1 VVSLIQ
7 IIGGLAVF
15 LYGFNLSREGLSLFG
30 GEKLRKAI
38 YSLTDS
44 PVRGLLVGVIIT
56 VFLQSSSATSVML
69 VGFASSG
76 MISLLQ
82 SIGVILGAD
91 VASTLTVQLISFRVM
106 DYALLPVAV
115 GFFMGFFIRR
125 RNLRYL
131 GRIIMGFGLLFFG
144 IKLMSDGAL
153 PLAHSRIF
161 LELLQT
167 LDENPL
173 GGLFLSALLTALVQ
187 ASAATI
193 GLVISFSLSGAITLQ
208 AALPMIL
215 GANIGTSVTAFLAA
229 AGSNNEGKQVAW
241 AHFSIKIL
249 GVILVW
255 PFLPELKQL
264 TVATA
269 DPLPRQIANA
279 HTIFNLG
286 VAVLFLPFRGLLAA
300 GVKRVFP
307 GKDRIAD
314 RFAARYLDPKASTTP
329 DLAFVNASREILR
342 IADIVE
348 EMLKESLP
356 LFFRGDLEEMERI
369 RERDK
374 EVDSLERQVRL
385 YLARVSEKVM
395 TEKQSEKEMRLHN
408 FVSSLKTMGDVVVKN
423 ILVLAE
429 NKFQKGLA
437 FSEVGWEEIKDYH
450 RRVSENLRAA
460 VTAFAGGEEDLSKAV
475 MAKVRELDAEERRL
489 KLNHIRRLHQGLK
502 ESIDTSAIH
511 LDLLNNLQRI
521 NSEIEAGLTPY
532 SQEPETFDTMD

>member
-1 VVSLIQ
+1 MVSLIQ
-7 IIGGLAVF
+7 ILGGLAVF
-15 LYGFNLSREGLSLFG
+15 LYGLNLSREGLSLFG

-38 YSLTDS
+38 YSLTDK
-44 PVRGLLVGVIIT
+44 PVRGLVVGVIIT
-56 VFLQSSSATSVML
+56 IFLQTSSATTVML

-76 MISLLQ
+76 MISLFQ
-82 SIGVILGAD
+82 SVGVILGAD
-91 VASTLTVQLISFRVM
+91 VGSTLTVQLISFRVM

-131 GRIIMGFGLLFFG
+131 GRIIMGFGLLFYG
-144 IKLMSDGAL
+144 IKLMSDGAA

-161 LELLQT
+161 LDLLKT
-167 LDENPL
+167 LGENPL
-173 GGLFLSALLTALVQ
+173 GGLFISALLTALVQ

-193 GLVISFSLSGAITLQ
+193 GLVISFGLSGAITLQ

-215 GANIGTSVTAFLAA
+215 GANIGTCVTAFLAA
-229 AGSNNEGKQVAW
+229 TGSTSDGKQVAW

-255 PFLPELKQL
+255 PFLPELERL

-269 DPLPRQIANA
+269 DTLPRQIANA

-286 VAVLFLPFRGLLAA
+286 VAVLFLPFRGLLAS

-307 GKDRIAD
+307 GKDQISD
-314 RFAARYLDPKASTTP
+314 RFAARYLDPKASSTP

-348 EMLKESLP
+348 EMLRESLP
-356 LFFRGDLEEMERI
+356 LFFRGDLEEIERI

-395 TEKQSEKEMRLHN
+395 TEKQAEKEMRLHN
-408 FVSSLKTMGDVVVKN
+408 FVSSLETMGDVVVKN
-423 ILVLAE
+423 ILALAE
-429 NKFQKGLA
+429 NKFQKGLI
-437 FSEVGWEEIKDYH
+437 FSSEGWEEIRNYH
-450 RRVSENLRAA
+450 QRVSENLREA
-460 VTAFAGGEEDLSKAV
+460 VTAFAGGEEDLIKQV
-475 MAKVRELDAEERRL
+475 MTKVRELDAEERRL

-521 NSEIEAGLTPY
+521 NSEIEAGLIPY
-532 SQEPETFDTMD
+532 SQEPETFDTME

>member
-7 IIGGLAVF
+7 ILGGLALF
-15 LYGFNLSREGLSLFG
+15 LYGLNLSREGLSLFG

-38 YSLTDS
+38 YSLTDK
-44 PVRGLLVGVIIT
+44 PVRGLLVGVVIT
-56 VFLQSSSATSVML
+56 IFLQSSSATSVML

-76 MISLLQ
+76 MISLFQ
-82 SIGVILGAD
+82 SVGVILGAD
-91 VASTLTVQLISFRVM
+91 VGSTLAVQLISFRVM

-161 LELLQT
+161 LDLLKS
-167 LDENPL
+167 LGENPL
-173 GGLFLSALLTALVQ
+173 GGFFLAALLTALVQ

-193 GLVISFSLSGAITLQ
+193 GLVISFSLSGAITLP

-215 GANIGTSVTAFLAA
+215 GANLGTSITAFLAA
-229 AGSNNEGKQVAW
+229 TDSNSEGKQVAW
-241 AHFSIKIL
+241 AHFSIKML
-249 GVILVW
+249 GVLLVW
-255 PFLPELKQL
+255 PLLPELERL

-269 DPLPRQIANA
+269 DTLPRQIANA

-286 VAVLFLPFRGLLAA
+286 IALLFLPFRGLIAS
-300 GVKRVFP
+300 GVKRAFP
-307 GKDRIAD
+307 GKDQVSD
-314 RFAARYLDPKASTTP
+314 RFAARYLDPKASSTP

-348 EMLKESLP
+348 EMLKDSLP
-356 LFFRGDLEEMERI
+356 LFFRGDLEEIERI

-374 EVDSLERQVRL
+374 EVNSLDHQVRL

-395 TEKQSEKEMRLHN
+395 TEKQAEKEMRLHN
-408 FVSSLKTMGDVVVKN
+408 FASSLETMGDVVVKN
-423 ILVLAE
+423 ILALAE
-429 NKFQKGLA
+429 KKFQKGLT
-437 FSEVGWEEIKDYH
+437 FSSEGWEEIRLYH
-450 RRVSENLRAA
+450 QRVSENLKAA
-460 VTAFAGGEEDLSKAV
+460 VTAFAGGDENLSKEV
-475 MAKVRELDAEERRL
+475 LAKVRELDAEERRL

-532 SQEPETFDTMD
+532 SMEPETFDTMD

>member
-1 VVSLIQ
+1 MVSLIQ
-7 IIGGLAVF
+7 ILGGLALF
-15 LYGFNLSREGLSLFG
+15 LYGLNISREGLSLFG

-38 YSLTDS
+38 YSLTDK
-44 PVRGLLVGVIIT
+44 PVRGLLVGVVIT
-56 VFLQSSSATSVML
+56 LFLQSSSATSVML

-76 MISLLQ
+76 MISLFQ

-115 GFFMGFFIRR
+115 GFFLGFFVRH
-125 RNLRYL
+125 RNIRYL

-161 LELLQT
+161 MDLLQS
-167 LDENPL
+167 LGENPL
-173 GGLFLSALLTALVQ
+173 GGFFLAALLTALVQ

-193 GLVISFSLSGAITLQ
+193 GLVISFSLSGAITLP

-229 AGSNNEGKQVAW
+229 AGSNSEGKQVAW
-241 AHFSIKIL
+241 AHFSIKLL
-249 GVILVW
+249 GVLLVW
-255 PFLPELKQL
+255 PLLPELERL

-269 DPLPRQIANA
+269 ETLPRQIANA

-286 VAVLFLPFRGLLAA
+286 IALLFLPFRGLIAS
-300 GVKRVFP
+300 GVKRAFP
-307 GKDRIAD
+307 GKDQISD
-314 RFAARYLDPKASTTP
+314 RFAARYLDPKASATP

-348 EMLKESLP
+348 EMLKDSLP
-356 LFFRGDLEEMERI
+356 LFFRGDLEEIERI

-374 EVDSLERQVRL
+374 EVNSLDHQIRL
-385 YLARVSEKVM
+385 YLARVSEKAM
-395 TEKQSEKEMRLHN
+395 TGKQAEKEMRLHN
-408 FVSSLKTMGDVVVKN
+408 FASSLETMGDVVVKN
-423 ILVLAE
+423 ILALAE
-429 NKFQKGLA
+429 KKFQKGLT
-437 FSEVGWEEIKDYH
+437 FSSEGWEEIRLYH
-450 RRVSENLRAA
+450 LRVSENLKAA
-460 VTAFAGGEEDLSKAV
+460 VTAFAGGDESLIKEVL
-475 MAKVRELDAEERRL
+475 AKVRELDAEERRL

-532 SQEPETFDTMD
+532 SQEPETFDMMD

>member
-1 VVSLIQ
+1 MVSLIQ

-269 DPLPRQIANA
+269 DTLPRQIANA